1 MTDTHPKGM
10 LGVDAETKA
19 RKMLAK
25 ILYQSKAILRLAR
38 IVDLPHKALLAGDK
52 DTIMRLAEH
61 TFDRHFTVA
70 EQRLLYEIELRTRKA
85 KGGE

>member
-19 RKMLAK
+19 RKMLSQ
-25 ILYQSKAILRLAR
+25 ILCQSKAELKEGR

-52 DTIMRLAEH
+52 DIIMRLAEH
-61 TFDRHFTVA
+61 TFDCHFTVA
-70 EQRLLYEIELRTRKA
+70 EYNLLCQIELRTRKA
-85 KGGE
+85 KGG